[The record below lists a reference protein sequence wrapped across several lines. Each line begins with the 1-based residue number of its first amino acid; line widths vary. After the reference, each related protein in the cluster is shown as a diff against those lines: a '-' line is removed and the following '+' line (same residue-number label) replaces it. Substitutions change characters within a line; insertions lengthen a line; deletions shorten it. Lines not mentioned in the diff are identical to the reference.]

1 MLTQTVLG
9 LVVAGTVLAAWSI
22 PLVASTMAC
31 HKDVWPLGPSRLARK
46 ANAFCRGTIW
56 SQDIL

>member
-1 MLTQTVLG
+1 LTQTVLG

-22 PLVASTMAC
+22 PLIASTMAY
-31 HKDVWPLGPSRLARK
+31 HENARPLAPSIIEEQS
-46 ANAFCRGTIW
+46 G